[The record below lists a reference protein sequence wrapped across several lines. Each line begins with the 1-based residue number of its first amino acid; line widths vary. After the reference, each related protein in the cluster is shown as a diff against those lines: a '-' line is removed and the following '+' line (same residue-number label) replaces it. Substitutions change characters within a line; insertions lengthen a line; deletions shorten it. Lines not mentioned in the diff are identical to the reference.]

1 MKICIIGKFPPIQGG
16 VSAQTY
22 WSAHALARRGHDV
35 HVVTDAKEAVAPYRM
50 HMRAEDWDRCEA
62 VYGGG
67 SVTVHWTDPVDR
79 SQAHIPL
86 NSPVVTKL
94 ATLAARAHTAR
105 ALDVIFSHYLEPYG
119 IAGHLVAQMTGV
131 PHVVRL
137 AGSDA
142 GRLWQHPQF
151 ELLYDHVLRSAE
163 VVVAA
168 GVVAKRAVERGVA
181 ADRIAAGGGFAV
193 PEDLFASE
201 GPHLD
206 ISALRAMAQ
215 ADPQFADLV
224 WGGFMGGRPYFG
236 VYGKLG
242 ERKGSF
248 TLLAAMHRLMEAGL
262 DIGLVALAHGPPTVQ
277 NRFRAH
283 ATKLGLSD
291 CILQIPFLPY
301 WRVPEFLRGCLAVCC
316 LEQGF
321 PIEFHAPMIPREV
334 LLSGTC
340 LVSSTELIRKLRSF
354 ERLPH
359 GYGCIAIEDVNEV
372 DALSEALA
380 LIVRNP
386 RAGMAIGIRGRRFA
400 LELQRDIP
408 FPQTLEST
416 LEAAAA
422 RQKIPHGA
430 RSITLN
436 AATRAAESRFPLTQL
451 VAAAIGEPFGNG
463 DENEPSIPAQRAID
477 LLSAERV
484 LDAVE
489 RRIADGRTDTETLAA
504 AVRTEIA
511 VAAAED
517 KGEQTDLPV
526 TSDPLFRLRSRQ
538 WAMADDGLAAL
549 APVRDPH
556 LRILEFDYDVAD
568 FLGARTTAD
577 LPAMTKPGP
586 SYIVA
591 FGSSGGGRREPLMVD
606 GLTARILML
615 SDGRR
620 SAAEIATELG
630 RQSNYPVAPDNLEW
644 IEHLFVCGLIWLR
657 DRPIDT
663 GSEISSNDVV
673 SSGGIL
679 TVGAVHHG
687 SGLCADD

>member
-22 WSAHALARRGHDV
+22 WSAHALAKRGHDV
-35 HVVTDAKEAVAPYRM
+35 LVVTNAKEAVAPYRM

-94 ATLAARAHTAR
+94 ATLAARAHTSR

-119 IAGHLVAQMTGV
+119 IAGHLAAQMTGV

-206 ISALRAMAQ
+206 ISALLAMAQ

-262 DIGLVALAHGPPTVQ
+262 DVGLVALAHGPPTVQ

-283 ATKLGLSD
+283 AAKLGLFRLHPPNS
-291 CILQIPFLPY
+291 
-301 WRVPEFLRGCLAVCC
+301 VPPALAGAGV
-316 LEQGF
+316 
-321 PIEFHAPMIPREV
+321 PAR
-334 LLSGTC
+334 LSGGLLPRTG
-340 LVSSTELIRKLRSF
+340 LPNRVS
-354 ERLPH
+354 
-359 GYGCIAIEDVNEV
+359 
-372 DALSEALA
+372 
-380 LIVRNP
+380 
-386 RAGMAIGIRGRRFA
+386 
-400 LELQRDIP
+400 
-408 FPQTLEST
+408 
-416 LEAAAA
+416 
-422 RQKIPHGA
+422 
-430 RSITLN
+430 
-436 AATRAAESRFPLTQL
+436 
-451 VAAAIGEPFGNG
+451 
-463 DENEPSIPAQRAID
+463 
-477 LLSAERV
+477 
-484 LDAVE
+484 
-489 RRIADGRTDTETLAA
+489 
-504 AVRTEIA
+504 
-511 VAAAED
+511 
-517 KGEQTDLPV
+517 
-526 TSDPLFRLRSRQ
+526 
-538 WAMADDGLAAL
+538 
-549 APVRDPH
+549 
-556 LRILEFDYDVAD
+556 
-568 FLGARTTAD
+568 
-577 LPAMTKPGP
+577 
-586 SYIVA
+586 
-591 FGSSGGGRREPLMVD
+591 
-606 GLTARILML
+606 
-615 SDGRR
+615 
-620 SAAEIATELG
+620 
-630 RQSNYPVAPDNLEW
+630 
-644 IEHLFVCGLIWLR
+644 
-657 DRPIDT
+657 
-663 GSEISSNDVV
+663 
-673 SSGGIL
+673 
-679 TVGAVHHG
+679 
-687 SGLCADD
+687 CADDSARSVAIRDLPGFLYRIDPKASLI